1 MVMASP
7 RMARRWPTVLAALA
21 LALWTAMAWAQAPV
35 QVSVDGTQKFQ
46 TIDGFGTAVYLY
58 MQAGPF
64 RDPRLQQMYAV
75 DSGNSLLRMELSP
88 EVLPQ
93 KVDNAE
99 EISWKAFNTA
109 KAASTDANLEF
120 AQAVIKLNPRIRFT
134 PTVWSPP
141 GWMKSNGKS
150 AGGGSLLPQYYPH
163 YAKYLA
169 EWVKYVKEKYGIET
183 YAVGVQNELEFP
195 EFYNSCLYTPAAW
208 RDMVIEVHK
217 RFQAEGLTTK
227 IFGPESM
234 TGSQNTPLFF
244 RAVVEDPRAKGCL
257 DIMATHGYS
266 DGIKMAG
273 GAKGNSSLWQ
283 VVGKYNLP
291 LWMTETSGVAG
302 SLLDNEMKDKDGK
315 PLQGSLRGVALEIHN
330 SLVYGQM
337 SGWIYWQY
345 LGSNDP
351 TNTYDMVLVKVGRQG
366 NQEVVTEILPSKKYY
381 LHKQFSRFIQPGA
394 VRIAATPSDAQD
406 ISVGA
411 FEHPQDKTV
420 TVTLINTGAANQ
432 PVALAL
438 KTNLKVTAFDAYRTS
453 GTENCDKIGTLE
465 AKDGKLE
472 LSLPPQSMV
481 TLYGK
486 EM

>member
-58 MQAGPF
+58 MQASPF

-93 KVDNAE
+93 KVDNAD

-120 AQAVIKLNPRIRFT
+120 AQAAIKLNPRIRFT

-169 EWVKYVKEKYGIET
+169 EWVKFVKEKYGIET

-208 RDMVIEVHK
+208 RDMLIEVHK

-234 TGSQNTPLFF
+234 TGSQNTPLFL
-244 RAVVEDPRAKGCL
+244 RAVVEDSRAKGCL

-291 LWMTETSGVAG
+291 LWMTETSGVKG
-302 SLLDNEMKDKDGK
+302 DLTSSLK
-315 PLQGSLRGVALEIHN
+315 GVAQEIHN
-330 SLVYGQM
+330 SLVYGQI

-345 LGSNDP
+345 IGADEKQGNEF
-351 TNTYDMVLVKVGRQG
+351 DMVLVKVARQG
-366 NQEVVTEILPSKKYY
+366 NQETVTEILPSKKYY

-411 FEHPQDKTV
+411 FEHPLDKTV

-432 PVALAL
+432 SVSLSL

-453 GTENCDKIGTLE
+453 ATENSDKIGTLE